1 MTEKGTKTRAG
12 TRLNDRTIDVRARRR
27 RGLRRNLVVIAAF
40 VAAGLLLNAAMGE
53 LRRRATE
60 PSALSVA
67 DYQAKARVVD
77 RPAPDFRAPALG
89 GGGRI
94 GLADFAGKVVVVN
107 FWASWCGPCR
117 SEAPGLQRAWDDYR
131 DQGVQFL
138 GVNFQDDSAAA
149 GAFEAE
155 FGLTYPSV
163 VDPDGLLAYKFQVIA
178 MPTTF
183 VVSNDGRVL
192 YQYTGIV
199 TESLVRRSI
208 EDVLGEGR

>member
-1 MTEKGTKTRAG
+1 MKQKDTATTTG
-12 TRLNDRTIDVRARRR
+12 TRSNDRTIDLRARRR
-27 RGLRRNLVVIAAF
+27 RRLRRNLVVIALF

-60 PSALSVA
+60 PSSLSIA
-67 DYQAKARVVD
+67 DYQARGWVVD
-77 RPAPDFRAPALG
+77 RPAPDFRARALDG
-89 GGGRI
+89 GARI
-94 GLADFAGKVVVVN
+94 GLGDFAGKVVVVN

-117 SEAPGLQRAWDDYR
+117 SEAPGLQRTWEDYR
-131 DQGVQFL
+131 NQGVQFL

-149 GAFEAE
+149 RAFEAE

-163 VDPDGLLAYKFQVIA
+163 MDPDGLLAYKFQVRA

-183 VVSNDGRVL
+183 VVSNDGQLR
-192 YQYTGIV
+192 YHYTGIV

-208 EDVLGEGR
+208 EDVLGEGE

>member
-1 MTEKGTKTRAG
+1 M
-12 TRLNDRTIDVRARRR
+12 
-27 RGLRRNLVVIAAF
+27 IAAF

-60 PSALSVA
+60 PSSLSIA
-67 DYQAKARVVD
+67 DYQARARVVD
-77 RPAPDFRAPALG
+77 RPAPDFRSRALD

-117 SEAPGLQRAWDDYR
+117 AESPGLQRTWESYR

-149 GAFEAE
+149 RAFEAE

-163 VDPDGLLAYKFQVIA
+163 MDPDGLLAYKFQVVA

-183 VVSNDGRVL
+183 VVSKDGQLR
-192 YQYTGIV
+192 YHYTGIV

-208 EDVLGEGR
+208 EDVLGERV

>member
-1 MTEKGTKTRAG
+1 MKEKDSETSTG
-12 TRLNDRTIDVRARRR
+12 TRSNDRTIDVRARRR

-40 VAAGLLLNAAMGE
+40 VAAGFLLNAAMGE

-60 PSALSVA
+60 PSALSIA
-67 DYQAKARVVD
+67 DYQARAWVVD
-77 RPAPDFRAPALG
+77 RPAPDFRAPALD
-89 GGGRI
+89 GGGRM
-94 GLADFAGKVVVVN
+94 GLAEFAGKVVVVN

-117 SEAPGLQRAWDDYR
+117 SEAPGLQRTWDDYR

-149 GAFEAE
+149 RAFEAE

-208 EDVLGEGR
+208 ENVLGEER